1 MQSQYSSDYIEE
13 TIYKELD
20 KNYEN
25 IQKLLENL
33 NHNLIRLE
41 PKVCTFEYKKIEKKI
56 NENSVL
62 NIKRGRPK
70 KNMNNN
76 NISHIHSKMSFDN
89 ICQKIK
95 VLYHHF
101 LINLVNDFIKH
112 SYKGFQKF
120 RVRKISSEITQ
131 NVTKSFNL
139 KLAKCNLRE
148 FFSNEISNK
157 YKRYSGNK
165 NEENINK
172 LCFTKPI
179 VNEFFN
185 LNYFDVYKDI
195 FIYGKR
201 PELKI
206 KFGVSDITL
215 LFNDCL
221 KKIKEKESE
230 EYINKIDNIA
240 KGKFMSLLEYG
251 KIYNN
256 IYS

>member
-41 PKVCTFEYKKIEKKI
+41 PKVCTFEYKKKEKKI

-62 NIKRGRPK
+62 NIKRGHKK

-112 SYKGFQKF
+112 YYKVF
-120 RVRKISSEITQ
+120 
-131 NVTKSFNL
+131 
-139 KLAKCNLRE
+139 
-148 FFSNEISNK
+148 
-157 YKRYSGNK
+157 
-165 NEENINK
+165 
-172 LCFTKPI
+172 
-179 VNEFFN
+179 
-185 LNYFDVYKDI
+185 
-195 FIYGKR
+195 
-201 PELKI
+201 
-206 KFGVSDITL
+206 
-215 LFNDCL
+215 
-221 KKIKEKESE
+221 
-230 EYINKIDNIA
+230 
-240 KGKFMSLLEYG
+240 
-251 KIYNN
+251 
-256 IYS
+256 